1 MNARRGI
8 AQVNKPEAASGKP
21 PAGDGLAIEVR
32 DLTKTF
38 GRFTAVDHVSFD
50 VAPGEIF
57 GFLGHNG
64 AGKTTTIRMLLGLLA
79 PSGGTARVLGHPI
92 PREAKQ
98 MHQQAG
104 YMSQLFTLY
113 PNLTAAENIRFYGQ
127 AYGLDR
133 FALSRRQAE
142 IIEMAGLR
150 GREHELTAR
159 LSGGW
164 KQRLALGCAII
175 HRPRLVFLDEP
186 TSGVDP
192 ISRREFWELIF
203 ELAGQGVTVFVT
215 THYMDEAEHCQRIA
229 FISAGRIVA
238 TGTPGA
244 LKREAMSG
252 RVLEIACDP
261 PEGAIRTLADSGLPL
276 AEISLYGALV
286 HAVAPGSEDL
296 RPSVR
301 RALEGAG
308 VRVSGL
314 EWVTPSLEDVFISLV
329 RREQGRA
336 GGGM

>member
-1 MNARRGI
+1 M
-8 AQVNKPEAASGKP
+8 AQVDRPGTASRKR
-21 PAGDGLAIEVR
+21 PADGAPAIEVR

-38 GRFTAVDHVSFD
+38 GRFTAVDRVTFD
-50 VAPGEIF
+50 VGAGEIF

-64 AGKTTTIRMLLGLLA
+64 AGKTTTIRLLLGLLA
-79 PSGGTARVLGHPI
+79 PSGGTARVLGHNI

-98 MHQQAG
+98 MHRKTG

-133 FALSRRQAE
+133 RTLRRREAE

-150 GREHELTAR
+150 GREDEITGR

-175 HRPRLVFLDEP
+175 HQPRLVFLDEP

-203 ELAGQGVTVFVT
+203 ALAHQGVTVFVT

-238 TGTPGA
+238 SGTPGA
-244 LKREAMSG
+244 LKEEAMEG
-252 RVLEIACDP
+252 RVLEITCDA
-261 PEGAIRTLADSGLPL
+261 PEDAIRALAGSALPL
-276 AEISLYGALV
+276 AEVSLYGALV
-286 HAVAPGSEDL
+286 HAVVSVGDDI
-296 RPSVR
+296 RPAVR
-301 RALEGAG
+301 RALAGAG
-308 VRVSGL
+308 VNARAF
-314 EWVTPSLEDVFISLV
+314 EWVQPSLEDVFISLV
-329 RREQGRA
+329 RREQRRQSQA
-336 GGGM
+336 GAAGA